1 MLFLQFLLNGIL
13 IGGLYALLALGIVL
27 VYKATRVFNFALGE
41 MLALGA
47 FILYTFMHSLHFS
60 VWLAVPCS
68 VAFIM
73 VTGLIIE
80 RFALRPLI
88 GQPILS
94 AIMATLALS
103 LMLRGIVLFFWGSPI
118 VSYPQRIMPTR
129 AAVFGEV
136 YLANELIW
144 TFIISMA
151 VFLALLVFFRFS
163 KRGLFM
169 RATAEGHD
177 TAQATGI
184 NVEHVFAATWAIA
197 ALVAG
202 LGGIMLGNR
211 FGIGITTL
219 PVLAIKAFPAVLFGG
234 LESVT
239 GAIVGGLLIGVIES
253 LVGGYINP
261 QLSEITPYIVLLL
274 ILLIRPE
281 GLFGLRRIERI

>member
-1 MLFLQFLLNGIL
+1 M
-13 IGGLYALLALGIVL
+13 
-27 VYKATRVFNFALGE
+27 
-41 MLALGA
+41 ALGA

-68 VAFIM
+68 VVVIM

-80 RFALRPLI
+80 RCALRPLI

-118 VSYPQRIMPTR
+118 VSYPERIMPAK
-129 AAVFGEV
+129 AAVFGEI

-151 VFLALLVFFRFS
+151 CFLALLIFFRFS

-184 NVEHVFAATWAIA
+184 SVEHVFAATWAIA

-202 LGGIMLGNR
+202 IGGIMLGNR

-239 GAIVGGLLIGVIES
+239 GAIVGGLIIGVIES

-281 GLFGLRRIERI
+281 GLFGLKRIERI

>member
-68 VAFIM
+68 VAVIM

-80 RFALRPLI
+80 RCTLRPLI

-118 VSYPQRIMPTR
+118 VSYPQRIMPSR

-151 VFLALLVFFRFS
+151 IFLALLVFFRFS

-184 NVEHVFAATWAIA
+184 NVERVFAATWAIA

-239 GAIVGGLLIGVIES
+239 GAIVGGLLIGIIES

-274 ILLIRPE
+274 ILLVRPE